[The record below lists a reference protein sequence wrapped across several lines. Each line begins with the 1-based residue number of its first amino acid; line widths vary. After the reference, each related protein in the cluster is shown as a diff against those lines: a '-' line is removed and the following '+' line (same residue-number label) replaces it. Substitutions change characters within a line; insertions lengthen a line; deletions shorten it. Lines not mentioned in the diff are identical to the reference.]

1 MTGAQVGSAVH
12 ELMQRVPLEEEITL
26 DTLHQALGASSSRAS
41 GQSPHQA
48 RDHPCFL

>member
-26 DTLHQALGASSSRAS
+26 DTLRQAESSKPAVK
-41 GQSPHQA
+41 A
-48 RDHPCFL
+48 RIKLEGHSAFC